1 MKRKGVFLAVCV
13 FSALLLHGQEAGGDE
28 ATIEE
33 YYLSQDIELRL
44 IQDEAF
50 SNSEELKLL
59 ALRNLERMV
68 DEGRMSDED
77 AAFAILETL
86 ATETIS
92 REVRVGNRTVNN
104 FPEVRRQACNLLGR
118 IGGEKAKDSLL
129 TVVLKEEEP
138 MVVAEAVYAL
148 GRIGL
153 NENEEV
159 TNVLAYRLHQE
170 NIKPVPDNNL
180 AFSTLLAVEKLAQAN
195 DGVTN
200 PELINAIGEVIT
212 QGNYVRMVKLKALSV
227 LEELRKIAVE
237 RKR

>member
-92 REVRVGNRTVNN
+92 REVRVGNRKVNN

-180 AFSTLLAVEKLAQAN
+180 AFSTLLSIEKLAQAN

-212 QGNYVRMVKLKALSV
+212 QGNYVRMVKLKALAV
-227 LEELRKIAVE
+227 LEELRRIAVE

>member
-180 AFSTLLAVEKLAQAN
+180 AFSTLLAIEKLAQAN